1 MMKALIGQ
9 LENAMTMPRTSPF
22 LRWVLLTDAAVSGA
36 SGLLMT
42 FIAGPLASLLNVPE
56 ALLFYAGLVLF
67 PYAAFVAYLAHR
79 EVVLRSAVWAAIVLN
94 VLWAA
99 DCMLLAFGG
108 WLEPS
113 TLGYAFILMQAI
125 VVAVFAELQYAGLR
139 RSVVTA

>member
-1 MMKALIGQ
+1 
-9 LENAMTMPRTSPF
+9 MTMPRTSPF

-94 VLWAA
+94 VLWARWDARAA
-99 DCMLLAFGG
+99 DLSGCGRPLRPARAGCRL
-108 WLEPS
+108 S
-113 TLGYAFILMQAI
+113 R
-125 VVAVFAELQYAGLR
+125 VAHHSSR
-139 RSVVTA
+139 